1 MSMKTTVAAGMLGI
15 SLTLTAVPMAHSETL
30 KIVNGAASSA
40 LTVPMNRA
48 VIVESDQPFAE
59 LSIANPGIADIS
71 TLSDRSIYVLG
82 KAPGRTTVVECE
94 DLLMIRADGT
104 LTKMQGVLSTRDAAL
119 TAEISRSML
128 DDLAHKEL
136 WDVAEALSGY
146 PVTAVLADQSID
158 PDVAII
164 CFVLDK
170 PDDD

>member
-1 MSMKTTVAAGMLGI
+1 
-15 SLTLTAVPMAHSETL
+15 
-30 KIVNGAASSA
+30 
-40 LTVPMNRA
+40 
-48 VIVESDQPFAE
+48 
-59 LSIANPGIADIS
+59 
-71 TLSDRSIYVLG
+71 
-82 KAPGRTTVVECE
+82 
-94 DLLMIRADGT
+94 MIRADGT
-104 LTKMQGVLSTRDAAL
+104 LTKMQAVLSTRDAAL

>member
-1 MSMKTTVAAGMLGI
+1 MEALQ
-15 SLTLTAVPMAHSETL
+15 AVTRRDLEDRF
-30 KIVNGAASSA
+30 ASA
-40 LTVPMNRA
+40 FERRA
-48 VIVESDQPFAE
+48 
-59 LSIANPGIADIS
+59 
-71 TLSDRSIYVLG
+71 G

-158 PDVAII
+158 PDVAVI

-170 PDDD
+170 PPEDSF